1 MEIQREAIVEIVG
14 TQYEGRA
21 VNHKNLTN
29 SNKLSIKHQCNNTHD
44 PNAVIVLN
52 NYGEELGFLPKGYA
66 SIYAP
71 AIDSGRYFFSIEI
84 VKAEFD
90 PERPILI
97 IKIISDLKNRNE
109 EEIEK
114 SILDFVQNIV
124 NGYVQEKTEYNKYI
138 YAETVDVDELL
149 SSLNNVRLI
158 QKLHSCS
165 SDIIKSHNIVQNS
178 SEYKIRNKDELVK
191 YLNDCKAD
199 VNDILKKIQKRYNES
214 FEIDDEEEYYR
225 IQSESRETRKKFRD
239 YNDLLASFLET
250 IESYTNITITFPDTS
265 SVQKTADMMPENSS
279 DMQAPESM
287 PETVHKASISE
298 PQVLTERAF
307 FEWLI
312 SQGGVTDTTAR
323 QYISSIHS
331 IEKLYCDIFGKKK
344 IILGILSE
352 YNVKNT
358 IEDLIQKQ
366 EYIDANERRHNSFS
380 ASLNKFIQFSG
391 ISVTGLK
398 NAIEKKKHTTPG
410 GYDSLSIKIEYGT
423 KETDNSDTETKKYLI
438 TSPAQEPTVS
448 DDKSENHESSC
459 FKIPK
464 PLVTESNAQTESAD
478 IRNNDV
484 PAPAKFT
491 PNTSKPFEL
500 KNAIIEIMSSDAPE
514 ITSHYEYNN
523 GFSSNVLC
531 NLIKTYYGKTV
542 DQFELSLLIINDKA
556 FKSVGKCCYTL
567 SEAADANIE
576 ETIEKIAENV
586 YVDKTPFRRE
596 YDVIDNS
603 NTIAEET
610 LKTDTIIDIIRE
622 NSDNLQYEDGFGSY
636 EVKNL
641 LSNKGISNVSEEQI
655 EALMSQ
661 CPELQEIEEGYY
673 ILAEENSINET
684 PADQTA
690 DIEIIPENEV
700 AERIQTETIPEE
712 SFSLDADTRHII
724 LKLNGNTIRAFDH
737 TDALKKICEFS
748 INCKPFRMAR
758 IANKGIK
765 LHGNNA
771 FYRKAVP
778 IDGYNKLSN
787 GLQIIKIDSIDDLKF
802 ITEEIKKYCHISDD
816 MITIVSKQ
824 GDK

>member
-1 MEIQREAIVEIVG
+1 M
-14 TQYEGRA
+14 
-21 VNHKNLTN
+21 
-29 SNKLSIKHQCNNTHD
+29 
-44 PNAVIVLN
+44 
-52 NYGEELGFLPKGYA
+52 
-66 SIYAP
+66 
-71 AIDSGRYFFSIEI
+71 
-84 VKAEFD
+84 
-90 PERPILI
+90 
-97 IKIISDLKNRNE
+97 
-109 EEIEK
+109 
-114 SILDFVQNIV
+114 
-124 NGYVQEKTEYNKYI
+124 
-138 YAETVDVDELL
+138 
-149 SSLNNVRLI
+149 
-158 QKLHSCS
+158 
-165 SDIIKSHNIVQNS
+165 
-178 SEYKIRNKDELVK
+178 
-191 YLNDCKAD
+191 
-199 VNDILKKIQKRYNES
+199 
-214 FEIDDEEEYYR
+214 
-225 IQSESRETRKKFRD
+225 
-239 YNDLLASFLET
+239 
-250 IESYTNITITFPDTS
+250 
-265 SVQKTADMMPENSS
+265 
-279 DMQAPESM
+279 
-287 PETVHKASISE
+287 
-298 PQVLTERAF
+298 
-307 FEWLI
+307 
-312 SQGGVTDTTAR
+312 
-323 QYISSIHS
+323 
-331 IEKLYCDIFGKKK
+331 
-344 IILGILSE
+344 
-352 YNVKNT
+352 
-358 IEDLIQKQ
+358 
-366 EYIDANERRHNSFS
+366 
-380 ASLNKFIQFSG
+380 
-391 ISVTGLK
+391 TGLK
-398 NAIEKKKHTTPG
+398 NATEKKKHMTPG
-410 GYDSLSIKIEYGT
+410 GYDSLTIKTVDFNNPYNCSHCKPCSFVFNGIKYTVESWIELYTKFLSILYNDNAYGFVLKSLIGKSVYGDNIDFTDAAHSHALRRPIKISSDFYAERNLSAIQIIRRIKGLMVLCSIDDEHMIIEYGT
-423 KETDNSDTETKKYLI
+423 KETDNSYTETKKYLI
-438 TSPAQEPTVS
+438 TSPAQESTVS

-531 NLIKTYYGKTV
+531 NLIKTYYGKAV
-542 DQFELSLLIINDKA
+542 DRFDLSILIINDKA

-567 SEAADANIE
+567 SEAAAANIE
-576 ETIEKIAENV
+576 EPIEKIAENV
-586 YVDKTPFRRE
+586 YVDETPFRRE

-610 LKTDTIIDIIRE
+610 LKTDTIIDVIRE
-622 NSDNLQYEDGFGSY
+622 NSDNLQYEEGFGSY

-641 LSNKGISNVSEEQI
+641 LFNKGISNVSEEQI

-712 SFSLDADTRHII
+712 SFSLNADTKHII

-758 IANKGIK
+758 IANKGIT

-802 ITEEIKKYCHISDD
+802 ITEEIKKYCRISDD